1 MEQGKRK
8 EGSSVPPAPRW
19 RAGLRALAS
28 SHHFRGQD
36 PRRLS
41 GRDRDGGRRYRDMA
55 GLSDAAPPA
64 LENECLSGAGPR
76 TESRKEVPMRDDP
89 PSFTGPDRLSTWEEI
104 LWATRTSPE
113 YVLQFYRAD
122 GVVLELRNTSGALSE
137 FSAEELEMLIRLG
150 TSDEVPVN

>member
-1 MEQGKRK
+1 MEQGKRQ

-28 SHHFRGQD
+28 SPHFRGQD
-36 PRRLS
+36 PGRLP

-55 GLSDAAPPA
+55 GLSDAAPPT
-64 LENECLSGAGPR
+64 LENECLSGADPR

-89 PSFTGPDRLSTWEEI
+89 PSFAGPDRLSTREEI

-113 YVLQFYRAD
+113 FYRAD
-122 GVVLELRNTSGALSE
+122 GVLLELRNTSGTLSE

-150 TSDEVPVN
+150 TSDEVSVN